1 MKIILIKNWRY
12 AGQVNMAGTTLEI
25 KDEVILKYLKENGYL
40 EEKKKTKKKKSDEK
54 ITEINDLIN

>member
-12 AGQVNMAGTTLEI
+12 AGQVNMAGKTLEI